1 MGVGLWAQTRATKGI
16 AMMNNDRSR
25 WRAYYPPSSLSR
37 CPSLPSEGGDGT
49 PAYFR
54 VIPIR
59 FMCIAYTRS
68 TDVVIPLSSLTNV
81 FEGVLPQNLYRAALL
96 STVVRQDRLNKL
108 QQILSF
114 RISHQ

>member
-37 CPSLPSEGGDGT
+37 CPSLPSEIGDST
-49 PAYFR
+49 PSYFR

-59 FMCIAYTRS
+59 FMYTTHTGS
-68 TDVVIPLSSLTNV
+68 TDVVIPLTSLTNV
-81 FEGVLPQNLYRAALL
+81 LEGVLPQDLYRAALL
-96 STVVRQDRLNKL
+96 STVARQDHLNKL
-108 QQILSF
+108 HRIPSF